1 MAWYADL
8 TPCTYFDGEQPHGAK
23 LLAVGWL
30 EHGHAYQHGVVDSAV
45 LSKLVALCT
54 NPWAPYD
61 FLGWH
66 DCDLCQ
72 PPSWHLQFHTAEHT
86 VPMGI
91 ANLFVPG
98 TGVLYV
104 APSLIL
110 HYLADHS
117 YTPPEAFC
125 AAVLACPP
133 MGSEDYLQAISRN
146 GPPAFA
152 TWARETPRK
161 VQ

>member
-30 EHGHAYQHGVVDSAV
+30 EHGHAYQHGMVDSAV
-45 LSKLVALCT
+45 INKLVALFR
-54 NPWAPYD
+54 NSWEPGM

-72 PPSWHLQFHTAEHT
+72 PPSWPDAFHAAEGS

-98 TGVLYV
+98 TGVLYA

-110 HYLADHS
+110 HYIAVHG
-117 YTPPEAFC
+117 YAPPEAFC
-125 AAVLACPP
+125 TAVLACPP
-133 MGSEDYLQAISRN
+133 MESEEYLQAISKN
-146 GPPAFA
+146 GPAAFA
-152 TWARETPRK
+152 TWAKETPRK

>member
-30 EHGHAYQHGVVDSAV
+30 ERGHAYHHGMVDRVVRT
-45 LSKLVALCT
+45 KLVTLFR
-54 NPWAPYD
+54 NPWQPTM

-72 PPSWHLQFHTAEHT
+72 PPRWPDDFHDAEHT
-86 VPMGI
+86 VSMGI

-98 TGVLYV
+98 TGVLYA

-110 HYLADHS
+110 HSMAAHGYA
-117 YTPPEAFC
+117 PPEAFC

-146 GPPAFA
+146 GPPEFA
-152 TWARETPRK
+152 RWVRETPRK